1 MEEGRPVTLL
11 KSIFEEDSSSEEEN
25 NEGQEEEEYKEEE
38 MEHNQPEDQPH
49 PQLLLSDQPHP
60 KESDHVFRTSELL
73 KLKMEQPPL
82 QESRTGQTQ
91 TQESREKQW
100 KNFADV
106 IKPTLSSPQKPE
118 VSLIVICNTFNFIAL
133 CTYTC
138 TCTCT
143 CVF

>member
-11 KSIFEEDSSSEEEN
+11 KSIFEEEDSSSEEEN
-25 NEGQEEEEYKEEE
+25 DEGQEEEEYKEEE

-49 PQLLLSDQPHP
+49 PQLLLRDQPHP
-60 KESDHVFRTSELL
+60 KESDDVFKTSELL

-82 QESRTGQTQ
+82 QESRTGQTHP
-91 TQESREKQW
+91 QESREKQW

-118 VSLIVICNTFNFIAL
+118 VN
-133 CTYTC
+133 
-138 TCTCT
+138 
-143 CVF
+143 

>member
-11 KSIFEEDSSSEEEN
+11 KSIFEEEDSSSEEEEN
-25 NEGQEEEEYKEEE
+25 DEGQEEEEYKEEE

-49 PQLLLSDQPHP
+49 PQLLLRDQPHP
-60 KESDHVFRTSELL
+60 KESDDFFKTSELL

-91 TQESREKQW
+91 PQESREKQW

-118 VSLIVICNTFNFIAL
+118 VSLIVI
-133 CTYTC
+133 
-138 TCTCT
+138 
-143 CVF
+143 V